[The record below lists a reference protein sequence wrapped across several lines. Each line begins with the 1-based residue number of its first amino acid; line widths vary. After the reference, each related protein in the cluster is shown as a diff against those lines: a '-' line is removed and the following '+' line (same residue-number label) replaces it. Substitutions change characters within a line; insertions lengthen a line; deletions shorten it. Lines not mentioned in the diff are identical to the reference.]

1 MIQCFILEPQ
11 YHFKTLLFSAMTQDQ
26 SPQKAGFYDH
36 EFEKLNEKSNL
47 HPHLPYHLLYRYTS
61 WLYPPSPSLPWFSTS
76 SIFSFWSYSSHRS
89 LDPRRKQDEKGLD
102 QWGGHEAERP
112 PPSPSLHQVSISFYQ
127 VSIFL
132 HHVSSHPPP
141 GSHLIPHID
150 SFPNP
155 IAA

>member
-1 MIQCFILEPQ
+1 
-11 YHFKTLLFSAMTQDQ
+11 MTQDQ

-89 LDPRRKQDEKGLD
+89 LDPRREQDETRLD
-102 QWGGHEAERP
+102 QWGGYEAARP
-112 PPSPSLHQVSISFYQ
+112 PPSPSLHQVSSHTLTCINIPPAGRLIHTQLAFPTQLLPDYSTCYLPW
-127 VSIFL
+127 S
-132 HHVSSHPPP
+132 HHE
-141 GSHLIPHID
+141 LW
-150 SFPNP
+150 
-155 IAA
+155 